1 MMYYNNNKK
10 KKESREMR
18 NDLRRIAEN
27 DENENIVSK

>member
-1 MMYYNNNKK
+1 MYYNNNKK

-27 DENENIVSK
+27 DENENVVSK